1 MRPRADVLRR
11 QSPLELDLLG
21 GAAENRSVDLEF
33 YVSIKALYAIIQSD
47 EETRVVFRQSRV
59 GESWMFSGPDYG
71 RLNRGMCMMLL
82 VLVPLVGCSGVAGVG
97 GQGDTAAAPPGR
109 ILDPIAA
116 FAADPPPSGQGQ
128 VFLPE
133 RNEPVTLRFVR
144 QYSAASG
151 RECREVRVAQRTGE
165 TARLFCRAGP
175 GWIEARPLLAE
186 TVGR

>member
-1 MRPRADVLRR
+1 MGVGI
-11 QSPLELDLLG
+11 G
-21 GAAENRSVDLEF
+21 GVGIGRDGASENRPADSEF
-33 YVSIKALYAIIQSD
+33 YVCIKAFNATIQS
-47 EETRVVFRQSRV
+47 EVEFHVAFRESIA
-59 GESWMFSGPDYG
+59 GENWMFSGPDNG
-71 RLNRGMCMMLL
+71 RLGRGIFMALL
-82 VLVPLVGCSGVAGVG
+82 TLVPLVGCSGMAGVG
-97 GQGDTAAAPPGR
+97 GPGGSAAAPPGR

-133 RNEPVTLRFVR
+133 RNEAVTLRFVR

-151 RECREVRVAQRTGE
+151 RECREVRVAQRGGDNQ
-165 TARLFCRAGP
+165 RLFCRAGP

>member
-1 MRPRADVLRR
+1 VRPRADVLRR